1 MFRILKKESKGMFP
15 VIKNGLSVRQAL
27 LLFFS
32 VSVMIPLIFFMF
44 LYSSQLA
51 NYLRQIE
58 NEAAMQ
64 IVSNNA
70 DQLRSIVE
78 RISYTAAS
86 ICNNR
91 SILKNIN
98 TVVDSPESSFG
109 YLARD
114 TILMQM
120 RSISASTLY
129 GLNPKLYL
137 VSSAGQIIT
146 LDYTALGEKTQP
158 PQYQDYFEQDRVMWD
173 NILSPGEMTNFNS
186 TWPIYNSQKKIVAYL
201 VIVIPE
207 TDFWDALSHHPLLE
221 YQQQVYSR
229 GELIATNA
237 TEPSEVDK
245 TTVLHRQMENWG
257 IELVVTIPTQVYFER
272 SDSQMSLF
280 AVYFLALSAF
290 LLVIIGV
297 LSNYITQPL
306 LLAVRQLQ
314 NIREGDYSVSNAKS
328 WIKEIAG
335 IRGNLNDVAVH
346 IDELIRDVREE
357 SRLREKLYYESLMA
371 QINPHFL
378 YNSLNSIKW
387 ISTLNGNTLA
397 ADMLGKLG
405 NILHY
410 SFDSNQYSISIGK
423 EITFLNDY
431 VAMLQLRYGN
441 SIDFSVEIDP
451 SLYPAA
457 IPRFCLQPLIE
468 NAFMHGL
475 FSRPGGRI
483 VLSAAVDG
491 DQLTLTVADDGVGM
505 DEQTAALAL
514 SGDPGRKMSG
524 TGIGLPN
531 VHNRIQLLY
540 GSRFGLRI
548 VSKPEEGCRI
558 DVALPFLKEQT

>member
-1 MFRILKKESKGMFP
+1 MFRVLKSTFEN
-15 VIKNGLSVRQAL
+15 IKSGLSVRQAL

-32 VSVMIPLIFFMF
+32 VSLMIPLVFFMF

-58 NEAAMQ
+58 NDAAMQ

-91 SILKNIN
+91 SIQKNIG

-114 TILMQM
+114 NILLQM

-137 VSSAGQIIT
+137 VTSAGQIIT
-146 LDYTALGEKTQP
+146 LDYTALGEKTEP
-158 PQYQDYFEQDRVMWD
+158 PAYKDFYEQERVMWD
-173 NILSPGEMTNFNS
+173 NILSPGEITNFNS
-186 TWPIYNSQKKIVAYL
+186 TWPVYNNQKIIVAYL

-207 TDFWDALSHHPLLE
+207 KDFWDALSHHPLLE
-221 YQQQVYSR
+221 YRQQIYSR
-229 GELIATNA
+229 GELIATN
-237 TEPSEVDK
+237 TIETPQEEK
-245 TTVLHRQMENWG
+245 TTVLRRQMSNWG
-257 IELVVTIPTQVYFER
+257 IELEVSIPTQVYFER
-272 SDSQMSLF
+272 SDSQMRLF
-280 AVYFLALSAF
+280 AVYFLALSVF

-297 LSNYITQPL
+297 LSNYITHPL
-306 LLAVRQLQ
+306 LLAVRQLK
-314 NIREGDYSVSNAKS
+314 NIREGDYSVASAKS
-328 WIKEIAG
+328 WIREIAE

-346 IDELIRDVREE
+346 IDELIRNVREE
-357 SRLREKLYYESLMA
+357 SQLREKLYYESLMA

-410 SFDSNQYSISIGK
+410 SFDSNQYAISVEK
-423 EITFLNDY
+423 EIAFLSDY

-441 SIDFSVEIDP
+441 SIDFTVEIDP
-451 SLYPAA
+451 SLYPAI

-475 FSRPGGRI
+475 FARPEGHI
-483 VLSAAVDG
+483 VLTAGTEKGRLV
-491 DQLTLTVADDGVGM
+491 LTVTDDGVGM
-505 DEQTAALAL
+505 DEQTAVQAL
-514 SGDPGRKMSG
+514 SGDPGRKSAG

-540 GSRFGLRI
+540 GPRYGLRI
-548 VSKPEEGCRI
+548 DSKPGEGCRI
-558 DVALPFLKEQT
+558 DVVLPLRMRQQS